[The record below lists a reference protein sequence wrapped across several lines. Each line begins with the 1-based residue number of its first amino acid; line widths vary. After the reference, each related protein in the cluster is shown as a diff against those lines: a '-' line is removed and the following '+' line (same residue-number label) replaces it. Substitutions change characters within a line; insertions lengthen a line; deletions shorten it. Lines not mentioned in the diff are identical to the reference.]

1 MHILEYCIIHSKV
14 MMQTYLY
21 CWVGTYYSTYI
32 YTVSVFTQK
41 GSDPISFLDSVLGHR
56 TVISRQCAR
65 GEGSIFCEL
74 GHWTGLLFIFGSAR
88 RGRASIFLTVCVWDR
103 SSIFLTVR
111 VWGQGFYFL
120 DSVNVGVGLSIS

>member
-41 GSDPISFLDSVLGHR
+41 GSDPISFLYSVLGHR
-56 TVISRQCAR
+56 TFISRQCAR

-74 GHWTGLLFIFGSAR
+74 GQGFSLFLA
-88 RGRASIFLTVCVWDR
+88 
-103 SSIFLTVR
+103 VR
-111 VWGQGFYFL
+111 VGA
-120 DSVNVGVGLSIS
+120 GLPFS